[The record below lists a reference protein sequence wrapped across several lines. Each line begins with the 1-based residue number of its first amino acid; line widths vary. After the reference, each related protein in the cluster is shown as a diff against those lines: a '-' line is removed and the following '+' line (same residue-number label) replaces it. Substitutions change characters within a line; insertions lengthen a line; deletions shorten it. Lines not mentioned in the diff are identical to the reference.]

1 MSNKEYEYKFDTVKP
16 PEDRVYDDRVMHYYE
31 NHSNEP
37 ARPLILA
44 LGSILQTEFCI
55 NCRGFQR

>member
-1 MSNKEYEYKFDTVKP
+1 MSNKEYEYKFDTVKS

-37 ARPLILA
+37 AR
-44 LGSILQTEFCI
+44 SEEHTSELQSPC
-55 NCRGFQR
+55 

>member
-1 MSNKEYEYKFDTVKP
+1 MSNKEYEYKFDIVKP

-44 LGSILQTEFCI
+44 LGKHI
-55 NCRGFQR
+55 R